1 MTKTLDAALR
11 DWVHFQSADNQFALA
26 RAVEQDATGH
36 PLAAVAREYT
46 EHRARGDELYN
57 KTLAHFGIPAV
68 IPD

>member
-26 RAVEQDATGH
+26 RAVEQDTAGH
-36 PLAAVAREYT
+36 PLADIARAYT
-46 EHRARGDELYN
+46 EHRADGNDLYG

-68 IPD
+68 TPD